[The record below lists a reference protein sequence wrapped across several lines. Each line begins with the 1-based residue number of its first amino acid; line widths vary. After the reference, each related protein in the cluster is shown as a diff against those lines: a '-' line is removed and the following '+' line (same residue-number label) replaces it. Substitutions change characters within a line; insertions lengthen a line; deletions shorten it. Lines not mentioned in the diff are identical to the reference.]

1 MGQLKARGN
10 EGHFV
15 TIEKIQVQESWEMVT
30 MMNRSPCGGLQV
42 LQELYEFQWMS

>member
-1 MGQLKARGN
+1 MGQLKTWGIK
-10 EGHFV
+10 GYFV

-30 MMNRSPCGGLQV
+30 MMNRSPFGGLQV